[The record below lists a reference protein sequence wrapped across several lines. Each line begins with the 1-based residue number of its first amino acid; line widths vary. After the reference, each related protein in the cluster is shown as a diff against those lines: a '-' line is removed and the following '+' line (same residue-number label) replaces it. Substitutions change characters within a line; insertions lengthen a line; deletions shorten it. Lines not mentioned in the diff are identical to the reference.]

1 MNLGMLAFL
10 SVPAAPRSR
19 KCLISPAWGTQGLA
33 LERGGDPAAAGAYS
47 ERMTWP
53 FVLFLLAWLIGMAG
67 TFVPIIPATLIIFLG
82 AVAATL
88 LGGFQLWPDLPFL
101 ITFGVITLL
110 ISLIDNVASAW
121 GARKYGG
128 SKQAAWGALIG
139 GLVGI
144 FIPFGL
150 LIGPLLGALLAELI
164 VVRKPPL
171 EALRAAW
178 GTLLGVLG
186 GVAAKFVLHL
196 LMGLYELWR
205 LWEPG
210 RSLF

>member
-1 MNLGMLAFL
+1 
-10 SVPAAPRSR
+10 
-19 KCLISPAWGTQGLA
+19 
-33 LERGGDPAAAGAYS
+33 
-47 ERMTWP
+47 MTWP
-53 FVLFLLAWLIGMAG
+53 FLLFLLAWLIGMAG
-67 TFVPIIPATLIIFLG
+67 TFFPILPATLIIFLG
-82 AVAATL
+82 AVAATF

-101 ITFGVITLL
+101 ITFGAITLL

-121 GARKYGG
+121 GARQYGG

-150 LIGPLLGALLAELI
+150 LVGPLAGALLAELI

-171 EALRAAW
+171 DALRAAW

-210 RSLF
+210 RSIFS